1 LRQAGQIFEIG
12 EEITVIQEKSFN
24 GTLEDQDLDLFVSLN
39 GRDDLSKLADE
50 LRAHYV
56 QRRIVERDPPI
67 GGRWA
72 SEPNLCLLF
81 RCVHQSLHP

>member
-39 GRDDLSKLADE
+39 GRDDPSKLA
-50 LRAHYV
+50 
-56 QRRIVERDPPI
+56 DPPI
-67 GGRWA
+67 GG
-72 SEPNLCLLF
+72 
-81 RCVHQSLHP
+81 